1 MIRKVALVPNTGKS
15 GALRCASRVA
25 QILKNHGIESCAE
38 PSRAD
43 MFAAIGCGVTPI
55 EQEELFKACDAAV
68 VFGGDG
74 TVLSVA
80 KRAAEADIPIVGVN
94 FGHVGYITELEEGE
108 VDMISRLATGD
119 YRLEKR
125 MMLDVS
131 ISKAGKQLFF
141 SHAFNEAAITR
152 GIVTRLADFS
162 VSCDGDLVSN
172 YRADG
177 LIIATPTGSTA
188 YSMAAGGPVIDP
200 SVEVISTTPICS
212 HSLDS
217 ARSLIFGPNSVI
229 KVSIP
234 SARRAEAVVTVD
246 GRAYFRINDSE
257 LSVTISKSQKYVSLI
272 RLKNVPFATTLLKKF
287 GAGKQGQKGA
297 LNYEKI
303 SKTCGNP

>member
-1 MIRKVALVPNTGKS
+1 MIRKVALVPNTSKN
-15 GALRCASRVA
+15 GALRCARRVA
-25 QILKNHGIESCAE
+25 ALLAE
-38 PSRAD
+38 NGVTCYAEKSRAE
-43 MFAAIGCGVTPI
+43 MFDALGGGVLPLENDVLF
-55 EQEELFKACDAAV
+55 EQCDAAV

-80 KRAAEADIPIVGVN
+80 KRAAQAGVPIIGVN
-94 FGHVGYITELEEGE
+94 FGHVGYITELEESE
-108 VDMISRLATGD
+108 VDMLSRLATGD

-131 ISKAGKQLFF
+131 ISKNGKQLFF

-162 VSCDGDLVSN
+162 VSCDGDLVSH

-200 SVEVISTTPICS
+200 SVEVIAATPICS
-212 HSLDS
+212 HSPEL
-217 ARSLIFGPNSVI
+217 ARSLVFGPNSVI
-229 KVSIP
+229 KVNVP

-246 GRAYFRINDSE
+246 GRAYFRLNDSE

-272 RLKNVPFATTLLKKF
+272 RLKNTPFATTLLKKF
-287 GAGKQGQKGA
+287 GAGGRG
-297 LNYEKI
+297 
-303 SKTCGNP
+303 